1 MYNSLKMKLIALLS
15 VFLLLSIS
23 GFSQKQVLDSL
34 YKDLATQKT
43 DSGRVSVLYDL
54 SYAYHKS
61 KPDSALILAQ
71 QAYKLAKKIK
81 FLKGES
87 WALNGLANAFH
98 SLHNYPRAIEYFIEE
113 LKIHEKRGKPKN
125 MANTYISMALVYS
138 SEEEYGKALS
148 YAFKAEDIAKRD
160 SLADLILYSKLN
172 IGDIYEKANQLSLA
186 MIYTRN
192 AYKLSLIQKNDLI
205 TGTSLN
211 NLGNIYFK
219 RKDYLNALNYY
230 SKSIPILAY
239 AGDLN
244 TLSESNLGLAKVYK
258 EQGENDSAVYYA
270 KKVYDLAIKNE
281 FFARAVDAGT
291 FLSKLYKDENRI
303 DSAFAYQEITVNLS
317 DSIDS
322 KERAKEV
329 QSITIAEEFRQKEI
343 EETKIKDAEDRRQKL
358 QLLAIGIFIP
368 ILFFISIFLSR
379 RKVPKKVIEFSGV
392 VSLLMLFE
400 YLTLFIHPFVAEKS
414 HHSPFIEIIVFV
426 VIASLLTPT
435 HHRVEHWLIHKLTKI
450 REQHFLNRQKREV
463 KEESDGTTPNTENS

>member
-1 MYNSLKMKLIALLS
+1 MKLIALFSL
-15 VFLLLSIS
+15 FFFISIS
-23 GFSQKQVLDSL
+23 CFSQKQVLDSL
-34 YKDLATQKT
+34 YKDLAAQKT
-43 DSGRVSVLYDL
+43 DTGRVSILYDL
-54 SYAYHKS
+54 SYSYHKS

-71 QAYKLAKKIK
+71 QAYKLAKKSK

-138 SEEEYGKALS
+138 SEEEYSKALA
-148 YAFKAEDIAKRD
+148 YAFKAEDIAKKNRF
-160 SLADLILYSKLN
+160 ADLILYSKLN
-172 IGDIYEKANQLSLA
+172 IGDIYEKSNQLSPA
-186 MIYTRN
+186 MLYTHS
-192 AYKLSLIQKNDLI
+192 AYELSLLQKNDLI

-219 RKDYLNALNYY
+219 RKDYANALNYY
-230 SKSIPILAY
+230 KKSVPILENVS
-239 AGDLN
+239 DLN
-244 TLSESNLGLAKVYK
+244 TLAECNLGLARVYK
-258 EQGENDSAVYYA
+258 AQGKQDSAIYFA
-270 KKVYDLAIKNE
+270 KNVYDLAIKNE

-291 FLSKLYKDENRI
+291 FLSKLYKEDNKI
-303 DSAFAYQEITVNLS
+303 DSAFAYQELTVNLS

-343 EETKIKDAEDRRQKL
+343 EEAKIKEAEDRKQKL

-368 ILFFISIFLSR
+368 ILFFVSIFLSR
-379 RKVPKKVIEFSGV
+379 RKVPKRVIEFSGV

-414 HHSPFIEIIVFV
+414 HHSPIIEIIVFV
-426 VIASLLTPT
+426 IIASLLTPT
-435 HHRVEHWLIHKLTKI
+435 HHRVEHWLINKLTKI
-450 REQHFLNRQKREV
+450 REQHLLNRQALLKKDVDDIPGSEI
-463 KEESDGTTPNTENS
+463 END

>member
-1 MYNSLKMKLIALLS
+1 MKLIALLS
-15 VFLLLSIS
+15 LFLFVSVTS
-23 GFSQKQVLDSL
+23 FSQKQVLDSL
-34 YKDLATQKT
+34 YKDLASQKT

-54 SYAYHKS
+54 SYSYHKS

-113 LKIHEKRGKPKN
+113 LKIHEKRGLPEN

-148 YAFKAEDIAKRD
+148 YAFKAEEIAKKN
-160 SLADLILYSKLN
+160 SFAGLILYSKLN
-172 IGDIYEKANQLSLA
+172 IGDIYEKSNQLSSA
-186 MIYTRN
+186 MIYTRS
-192 AYKLSLIQKNDLI
+192 AYKLSLLQKNDLI

-211 NLGNIYFK
+211 NLGNIYLK

-230 SKSIPILAY
+230 RKSMPILEKVS
-239 AGDLN
+239 DLN
-244 TLSESNLGLAKVYK
+244 TLAECNLGLAKVYK
-258 EQGENDSAVYYA
+258 EEGKIDSAVYYA
-270 KKVYDLAIKNE
+270 RKVYDLAIKNE
-281 FFARAVDAGT
+281 FFARAVDAST
-291 FLSKLYKDENRI
+291 FLVKLYKGENKI
-303 DSAFAYQEITVNLS
+303 DSAFAYQEIAVNLS
-317 DSIDS
+317 NSIDS

-343 EETKIKDAEDRRQKL
+343 EESKLKEAEDRKQKL

-368 ILFFISIFLSR
+368 ILFFVSIFLSR
-379 RKVPKKVIEFSGV
+379 RKVSKKVIEFSGIL
-392 VSLLMLFE
+392 SLLMLFE

-414 HHSPFIEIIVFV
+414 HHSPIIEIIVFV
-426 VIASLLTPT
+426 IIASLLTPT
-435 HHRVEHWLIHKLTKI
+435 HHRVEHWLINKLTKF
-450 REQHFLNRQKREV
+450 REQHFLSKQKLQT
-463 KEESDGTTPNTENS
+463 KETAEDVALNSENS

>member
-1 MYNSLKMKLIALLS
+1 MKLIALF
-15 VFLLLSIS
+15 FLFFFTSIS
-23 GFSQKQVLDSL
+23 GFAQKQVLDSL
-34 YKDLATQKT
+34 YKALSTQKT
-43 DSGRVSVLYDL
+43 DTGRVSILYDL
-54 SYAYHKS
+54 SYSYHKS

-71 QAYKLAKKIK
+71 EAYKLAKKIK

-138 SEEEYGKALS
+138 SEKEYGEALS
-148 YAFKAEDIAKRD
+148 YAFKAEAIAKKNGF
-160 SLADLILYSKLN
+160 ADLILYSKLN
-172 IGDIYEKANQLSLA
+172 IGDIYEKSNRLSSAMVYTFDAYELSL
-186 MIYTRN
+186 
-192 AYKLSLIQKNDLI
+192 LQKNDLI

-219 RKDYLNALNYY
+219 RKDYANARNYY
-230 SKSIPILAY
+230 RKSIPILEEVS
-239 AGDLN
+239 DLN
-244 TLSESNLGLAKVYK
+244 TLAEGNLGLAKVYK
-258 EQGENDSAVYYA
+258 EQGKNDSAVYYA
-270 KKVYDLAIKNE
+270 KKVYDLAIKND

-291 FLSKLYKDENRI
+291 FLSKLYKDENKM
-303 DSAFAYQEITVNLS
+303 DSAFSYQEIAVNLS

-343 EETKIKDAEDRRQKL
+343 EEAKIKEAEDRRQKL

-368 ILFFISIFLSR
+368 ILFFVSIFLSR
-379 RKVPKKVIEFSGV
+379 RKVPKRVIEFSGV
-392 VSLLMLFE
+392 VSLLMFFE

-414 HHSPFIEIIVFV
+414 HHSPIIEIIVFV
-426 VIASLLTPT
+426 IIASLLTPT
-435 HHRVEHWLIHKLTKI
+435 HHRVEHWLINKLTKF
-450 REQHFLNRQKREV
+450 REQHSLNRQKLPVSEAIDQETSGRE
-463 KEESDGTTPNTENS
+463 PAENSTQ